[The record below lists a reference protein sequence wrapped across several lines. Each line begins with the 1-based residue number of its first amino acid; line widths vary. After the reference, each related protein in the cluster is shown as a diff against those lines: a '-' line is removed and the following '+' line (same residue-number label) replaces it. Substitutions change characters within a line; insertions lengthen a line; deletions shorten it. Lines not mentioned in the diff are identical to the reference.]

1 MIERKSVMSDF
12 NDSSKKQGTFFSF
25 DFKVSV
31 LAIYVLA
38 ATVYYSIHSTR
49 LVAHQHLL
57 GRDAVSVLAKGWQ
70 DSLFSY
76 ALAIF
81 LALLIAFDCFTIKG
95 KE

>member
-1 MIERKSVMSDF
+1 MSDF
-12 NDSSKKQGTFFSF
+12 NGSSKKERRIFSF
-25 DFKVSV
+25 DFKPLVLAVYV
-31 LAIYVLA
+31 LAITA
-38 ATVYYSIHSTR
+38 YYSIHSTR

-81 LALLIAFDCFTIKG
+81 LALLIAFDCFTVKA
-95 KE
+95 KTE